1 MPDDVYTV
9 VEIVGTSEE
18 SVTKAIERAVS
29 RASETLRNLGWFK
42 VAEIRGSLENGKI
55 SRYQVTLTVG
65 FKLEES

>member
-29 RASETLRNLGWFK
+29 RASEKRW
-42 VAEIRGSLENGKI
+42 RW
-55 SRYQVTLTVG
+55 
-65 FKLEES
+65 